1 MNFFPPAPARPDS
14 VVEGDTY
21 RFTVLTARLIRMD
34 YSPTGTFADQA
45 SFMAINRDF
54 PTPDYRV
61 LQDGRGVEILTEAL
75 HLRYSGGPFS
85 PSSLSIS
92 LLGHTG
98 TGSNTVWHYGDAQPT
113 TQGDFLANLGGT
125 ARTLDEADG
134 AVNIEPGLISPRGY
148 AVIDD
153 SATPLVQNWPT
164 TREKGARDLCY
175 FGYGHA
181 YQDALNAFFALAG
194 KTPVIPR
201 WALGNWWSRY
211 HRYTATEYLD
221 LMDRFAAEKLPFS
234 VAVLDMDWHLTELDP
249 KYGNGWTGYTFNKA
263 LFPNPAEFMRALHER
278 NLRVSLNE
286 HPADGVRAHE
296 DAYPAFASALGVA
309 DGAPIPFDGASKNY
323 LQAYLDLLLH
333 PLEEQGVDFWWM
345 DWQQGKHT
353 SIAGLDPL
361 WMLNHLTFTDN
372 ARVRTDGKPRRPLAF
387 SRYAG
392 PGSHRYPVGF
402 SGDTVVSWDSLAFQP
417 YFTATAANIGYFFW
431 SHDIGGH
438 MFGVKD
444 NELETRWV
452 QLGVFSPIL
461 RLHSTNDPFNSKEPW
476 RYGQVGERIQG
487 NYLRL
492 RHQLIPYLYT
502 AAWQAHLHGVALV
515 RPLYYEE
522 PEVMDA
528 YHSSGAF
535 LFGADMLVAPITAP
549 ADPRTHL
556 AKAHTYLPGG
566 EWVDFFLGTHYLGG
580 GRRVFWRTLEHVPAL
595 VRAGALIP
603 LAEQLFTGAGIPVD
617 QARAPKELTLT
628 FAVPT
633 SSEGNYT
640 STYIEDA
647 PGAEESPSPAPA
659 QTRMKATWKRQGS
672 QLELHLQGEGVNL
685 PKRVRLRLIGAS
697 LDGQGES
704 VLDLGEVD
712 LGALDCHLTLRL
724 AEPDWQARAFEL
736 IDQAEISYP
745 LKSDLGRAVSAGD
758 DLALEAL
765 AGPQSLVGALREVLR
780 NC

>member
-1 MNFFPPAPARPDS
+1 MNLFPPAPARPDA

-21 RFTVLTARLIRMD
+21 RFTVLTSRLIRME

-54 PTPDYRV
+54 PVPDFRV
-61 LQDGRGVEILTEAL
+61 VRSGKGLEILTEAF

-98 TGSNTVWHYGDAQPT
+98 TGWNTVWHYGDAQPT

-134 AVNIEPGLISPRGY
+134 PVEIEPGLISPRGY

-153 SATPLVQNWPT
+153 SDTPIVQGWPT
-164 TREKGARDLCY
+164 AREEGAADLYY

-181 YQDALNAFFALAG
+181 YQDALNAFFALSG
-194 KTPVIPR
+194 KTPLIPR

-211 HRYTATEYLD
+211 HRYTDAEYLA

-234 VAVLDMDWHLTELDP
+234 VAVLDMDWHLTELEP
-249 KYGNGWTGYTFNKA
+249 KYGNGWTGYTFNKE
-263 LFPNPAEFMRALHER
+263 LFPDPAGFMRALHER

-296 DAYPAFASALGVA
+296 DAYPAFAAALGVSG
-309 DGAPIPFDGASKNY
+309 GAPIPFDGASKDY
-323 LQAYLDLLLH
+323 LRAYLDLLLH

-372 ARVRTDGKPRRPLAF
+372 ARTRADGKPRRPLAF

-402 SGDTVVSWDSLAFQP
+402 SGDTAVSWDSLAFQP

-487 NYLRL
+487 DYLRL
-492 RHQLIPYLYT
+492 RHRLIPYLYT
-502 AAWQAHLHGVALV
+502 AAWQAHLHGVPLA

-522 PEVMDA
+522 PEIMDA

-535 LFGADMLVAPITAP
+535 LFGADMLIAPITEP
-549 ADPRTHL
+549 ADRHTHL
-556 AKAHTYLPGG
+556 AKANTYLPEG
-566 EWVDFFLGTHYLGG
+566 EWVDFFLGTHYSGG
-580 GRRVFWRTLEHVPAL
+580 GRRNFWRTLEHVPAL
-595 VRAGALIP
+595 VHAGAIIP
-603 LAEQLFTGAGIPVD
+603 LSEHLFEGGVPVD
-617 QARAPKELTLT
+617 QSQAPTELTLA
-628 FAVPT
+628 FAVPRT
-633 SSEGNYT
+633 GQGTYC
-640 STYIEDA
+640 STYVEDA
-647 PGAEESPSPAPA
+647 PGSQDSPSPEPA
-659 QTRMKATWKRQGS
+659 QAKLRATWKWEGNNFC
-672 QLELHLQGEGVNL
+672 LHLQGEGDRL
-685 PKRVRLRLIGAS
+685 PKRVRLQLLGADAAGDAES
-697 LDGQGES
+697 LLE
-704 VLDLGEVD
+704 LGEVD
-712 LGALDCHLTLRL
+712 LGSLDRRLELPLTEL
-724 AEPDWQARAFEL
+724 DWQGRVFEL

-745 LKSDLGRAVSAGD
+745 LKSDLGRAANMGD

-765 AGPQSLVGALREVLR
+765 AGPSSLVGALREVLR
-780 NC
+780 NR